1 MMTRSILVVVL
12 VAAFVGGAAAQSNK
26 AAAAAAFDHAKELQT
41 AGKIEEACAEFARSQ
56 QLDPQLGTQY
66 NLALCYEKL
75 GKLASAYVE
84 FDELAAKDTNAKRK
98 ADSKKRKAKLEA
110 RLTRL
115 LLVVNNPAPQLTVK
129 RGDEDITMLVGVTTP
144 VDPGVYVFRAE
155 APGRTTWEQQV
166 DLTAEGAT
174 ITVEIPALPEA
185 APGETTPDETP
196 VDDDARPLPETPSGG
211 GKSGGGRKI
220 LGLSIAGAGA
230 VATGVGVFFGV
241 QASGLKG
248 EAEDACNGS
257 LDPCTGDITLAQT
270 KIDDARSKANLS
282 NVLVGVGLAAVAG
295 GIILWVTA
303 PDGESRE
310 TALVP
315 VIGADGV
322 GLALDGRW

>member
-1 MMTRSILVVVL
+1 MRTTLVVVAIL
-12 VAAFVGGAAAQSNK
+12 CVSAVAHAQSNK

-41 AGKIEEACAEFARSQ
+41 AGKIEEACGEFARSQ

-84 FDELAAKDTNAKRK
+84 LDELAARDTNAKRK
-98 ADSKKRKAKLEA
+98 ADAKKRKAKLEP

-155 APGRTTWEQQV
+155 APGHTAWEQQV

-185 APGETTPDETP
+185 SSDDATPDEPP
-196 VDDDARPLPETPSGG
+196 VDDEARPLPDAPAGE
-211 GKSGGGRKI
+211 KSGGGRKI
-220 LGLSIAGAGA
+220 LGLSIAGVGA
-230 VATGVGVFFGV
+230 IATGVGVFFGV
-241 QASGLKG
+241 QASSLKG

-257 LDPCTGDITLAQT
+257 LDPCSGDITLAQS
-270 KIDDARSKANLS
+270 KIDDARGKANLS

-315 VIGADGV
+315 VVGADGF

>member
-1 MMTRSILVVVL
+1 MNARSILVVVVL
-12 VAAFVGGAAAQSNK
+12 GALAGGAAAQSNK

-41 AGKIEEACAEFARSQ
+41 AGKLEEACAEFARSQ

-66 NLALCYEKL
+66 NLGLCYEKL

-84 FDELAAKDTNAKRK
+84 FDELAARDSNAKRK
-98 ADSKKRKAKLEA
+98 ADSKKRKAKLEP

-115 LLVVNNPAPQLTVK
+115 LLVVSNPAPQLTVK

-185 APGETTPDETP
+185 TTTEPV
-196 VDDDARPLPETPSGG
+196 VDDDTRPLPETPEG

-220 LGLSIAGAGA
+220 LGLSIAGVGA
-230 VATGVGVFFGV
+230 VATGIGVFFGV
-241 QASGLKG
+241 QASSLKG

-257 LDPCTGDITLAQT
+257 LDPCSGDITLAQS

-303 PDGESRE
+303 PDGEPRE

-315 VIGADGV
+315 VVGADGF